1 MKKFFLTTVVFS
13 VLVITGC
20 QENSITDPIGDIDQ
34 KEVNKSDDPSV
45 HQGTITLEGMLTDPH
60 PVMNSYYI
68 VSGEIQYQHSLVILD
83 PIPPSPQYVIALDL
97 SVTAEF
103 TNFCTVC
110 EPQTS
115 EFSDGTISLETNDNI
130 YVSDDGI
137 SLLEKTFPIQGRE
150 DGMVLVCRF
159 LVTTDGVGLN
169 EMWLEL
175 PDEISV
181 EN

>member
-1 MKKFFLTTVVFS
+1 MKKSFLTTVVFS

-20 QENSITDPIGDIDQ
+20 QENSITDPITVEPTNKVQHSDQ
-34 KEVNKSDDPSV
+34 SN
-45 HQGTITLEGMLTDPH
+45 QGTIILEGMLTDPH

-68 VSGEIQYQHSLVILD
+68 VSGEIQYQHSLVSLD

-103 TNFCTVC
+103 KNFCTVC
-110 EPQTS
+110 EPQSS

-159 LVTTDGVGLN
+159 LVTTDGLGLN

-175 PDEISV
+175 PDVISV